1 MLPNPQ
7 TEEEVEK
14 GSPAEGGSRFGCPLS
29 LASQR
34 EFLPGKTRLSVR
46 LGGSALQGAQVRYP
60 WREMAFLSSS
70 VLHFGTSLEGTA
82 FYQEIQM
89 CCCDCITGQFNSEN
103 IQDSF
108 ISGP

>member
-14 GSPAEGGSRFGCPLS
+14 GSSAEGGSRFGCALS

-46 LGGSALQGAQVRYP
+46 LGGSALQGAQVTYP

-82 FYQEIQM
+82 FTKKFK
-89 CCCDCITGQFNSEN
+89 CVVVTA
-103 IQDSF
+103 
-108 ISGP
+108 